1 MRAFLKLELKWFQKK
16 GDTGTGR
23 ILIQN
28 FNLTYRNQPSMAT
41 ICTSSLYLLQKLS
54 CVTTQQTPLHYSNLE
69 INKER
74 KGGKKWKKKKH
85 DGLAKKRCQSTIQWT
100 SITPLPIADCC
111 GRKSQGR
118 WRKAYLFTEWWIQPD
133 KGIPWKPEVLKSQY
147 DNQLKR
153 IFFERKRKRKKL
165 LIWIKSEKES
175 LFTWYQL

>member
-74 KGGKKWKKKKH
+74 KGGKKWKKKKTWRIGEEKVSEYNTVNVYH
-85 DGLAKKRCQSTIQWT
+85 AFTNCWLLWSKITGTMTEGLLIHRMMNTTGQGDTLKAGSFEISIRQST
-100 SITPLPIADCC
+100 
-111 GRKSQGR
+111 
-118 WRKAYLFTEWWIQPD
+118 
-133 KGIPWKPEVLKSQY
+133 
-147 DNQLKR
+147 
-153 IFFERKRKRKKL
+153 
-165 LIWIKSEKES
+165 
-175 LFTWYQL
+175 